1 MPGNLLH
8 VGATV
13 MCSHGGQANPTVP
26 NPRVMVSGNA
36 TVLQT
41 APYTVAGCAMPPPT
55 AGNGPCVTAQW
66 VTGTVHVLSLGQP
79 LVLNTSQSVCAP
91 TGTPL
96 IPSVVQPRVV
106 AS

>member
-1 MPGNLLH
+1 
-8 VGATV
+8 
-13 MCSHGGQANPTVP
+13 
-26 NPRVMVSGNA
+26 MVSGNA

-66 VTGTVHVLSLGQP
+66 VTGTVRVLSLGQP
-79 LVLNTSQSVCAP
+79 LVLSTSQSVCAP

>member
-1 MPGNLLH
+1 MPGNLLY

-66 VTGTVHVLSLGQP
+66 VTGTVRVLSLGQP

>member
-66 VTGTVHVLSLGQP
+66 VTGTVRVLSLGQP

-91 TGTPL
+91 TGAPL

>member
-66 VTGTVHVLSLGQP
+66 VTGTVRVLSLGQP

>member
-1 MPGNLLH
+1 
-8 VGATV
+8 

-36 TVLQT
+36 TILHT

-66 VTGTVHVLSLGQP
+66 VTGTVRVLSLGQP